1 MVRHGLLVAGAVA
14 FCVLV
19 LLNVGGYRYGVSDQ
33 AFYIPVVRQ
42 GLEPG
47 LYPHDASLLAAQN
60 RFFAFDNWFAPLVGL
75 TGSAVPHAF
84 LLVYLAGLLA
94 LYIAAVGVGRGLFK
108 TWWAVAGFL
117 VGLTLRHRIPDTAV
131 NTMEAYFHPRLL
143 AFAVGLAAVAIFL
156 RGRTWPAL
164 LVAAAALLIHP
175 TTALWFALWVDVAAL
190 VADR

>member
-1 MVRHGLLVAGAVA
+1 MLRYGLLAAGAAA
-14 FCVLV
+14 FCALV

-33 AFYIPVVRQ
+33 AFYIPVVLQ

-47 LYPHDASLLAAQN
+47 LYPHDAPLLAAQN
-60 RFFAFDNWFAPLVGL
+60 RFFVFDDWLAPLVRL
-75 TGSAVPHAF
+75 TGMAVPDAF
-84 LLVYLAGLLA
+84 LLVYFTGLLV
-94 LYIAAVGVGRGLFK
+94 LYGAAVGVGRGLFQ
-108 TWWAVAGFL
+108 TWWAVAGFV

-164 LVAAAALLIHP
+164 LVAGAALLIHP
-175 TTALWFALWVDVAAL
+175 TTALWFAIWVGTAAL
-190 VADR
+190 VG